1 MTELTRRA
9 STVESAI
16 AAALQDLGVTRDE
29 VTIEVI
35 EPGRKG
41 FLGIGAKEAEVK
53 VTVIEQEPIIEE
65 EEPAAPAAEP
75 APVEETPVEEPEQE
89 EVESSEQLDEPVREQ
104 PEPMIEE
111 EEPTQI
117 SAISKIDEEEAPAY
131 VTDEE
136 AIEQT
141 KQYISDV
148 AREMGITDLSISHEV
163 DGKYITF
170 QLDSKKAAYLIG
182 KRGTTLNA
190 IQQLA
195 QLVAN
200 KLTRHF
206 KVIRVDVADYRERRE
221 RSLEQLAERMADRA
235 VRTRRKV
242 TLEPMP
248 SYERKVIHHALSSR
262 LDIETY
268 SEGTDPHR
276 YIVIKAIQ

>member
-1 MTELTRRA
+1 QTGWRCCKSRREKEMTELTRRA

-35 EPGRKG
+35 EQGRKG

-75 APVEETPVEEPEQE
+75 AP
-89 EVESSEQLDEPVREQ
+89 
-104 PEPMIEE
+104 MMEE

-117 SAISKIDEEEAPAY
+117 SAISTIDEEEAPAY

-163 DGKYITF
+163 DGKYI
-170 QLDSKKAAYLIG
+170 
-182 KRGTTLNA
+182 
-190 IQQLA
+190 
-195 QLVAN
+195 
-200 KLTRHF
+200 
-206 KVIRVDVADYRERRE
+206 
-221 RSLEQLAERMADRA
+221 
-235 VRTRRKV
+235 
-242 TLEPMP
+242 
-248 SYERKVIHHALSSR
+248 
-262 LDIETY
+262 
-268 SEGTDPHR
+268 
-276 YIVIKAIQ
+276 